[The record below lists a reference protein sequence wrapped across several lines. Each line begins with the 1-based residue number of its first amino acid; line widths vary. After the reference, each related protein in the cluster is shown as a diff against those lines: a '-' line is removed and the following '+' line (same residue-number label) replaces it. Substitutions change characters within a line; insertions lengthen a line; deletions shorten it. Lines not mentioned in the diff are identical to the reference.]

1 LADPEAQSQ
10 YECLSDLGQQLHDKQ
25 SQGPHLD
32 QRGNRRFDRQ
42 RDSFANNAVAAAFV
56 EAQEEM
62 HRLQQQITR
71 FVSKTLESGAV
82 AYGGRPGRR
91 LLRQRLRLPSLN
103 LSQPTIPEKFA
114 QNAARRGY
122 ATARSRPRGCRRA
135 FPTLW
140 SARRPNASAFTG

>member
-1 LADPEAQSQ
+1 MQTEIETDTAILQKTRELCETILQQPQFQSIRRRVEAFLADPEAQSQ

-25 SQGPHLD
+25 SQGLTLTSAEIAA
-32 QRGNRRFDRQ
+32 FDRQ

-82 AYGGRPGRR
+82 PTAEDLAGGSCG
-91 LLRQRLRLPSLN
+91 SDC
-103 LSQPTIPEKFA
+103 
-114 QNAARRGY
+114 
-122 ATARSRPRGCRRA
+122 GCHH
-135 FPTLW
+135 
-140 SARRPNASAFTG
+140 